1 MPGAEPLALIYNPA
15 AGSHLRLRRRRVEEV
30 AAALRRYGGNP
41 ELLPSR
47 GPQDGFVRGEE
58 AGRRFSIVAVL
69 GGDGTVNE
77 VLNGVVA
84 AGGTARLLVLPG
96 GSVNVL
102 ARDLR
107 IPLDACRAAALLR
120 EGVDRRLYL
129 GRAGKRYFALM
140 AGAGVDASI
149 VRRLGRGWLKRRL
162 GQAAF
167 ALEGIRHSV
176 AYDFPR
182 LTVSCDG
189 AEWGGYLAVVGNS
202 PGYAGWFSVTPAA
215 DPGQPG
221 FQVAVCTTAR
231 ALKYFYFAGLALAG
245 SLPRSR
251 DFLYFNATSLRIS
264 SDRLAHVQVDG
275 EPHDPLPMEF
285 SSDGTSLCFLVPP

>member
-15 AGSHLRLRRRRVEEV
+15 AGGQLRLRRRRVEEV
-30 AAALRRYGGNP
+30 AAALRRYGGDP
-41 ELLPSR
+41 KLFPSR

-58 AGRRFSIVAVL
+58 AGRRFPLVAAL

-77 VLNGVVA
+77 VVNGLVA
-84 AGGTARLLVLPG
+84 AGGSARLLVLPA

-120 EGVDRRLYL
+120 EGVDRRLFL
-129 GRAGKRYFALM
+129 GRADKRYFALM

-149 VRRLGRGWLKRRL
+149 VRHLGRGWLKRRL
-162 GQAAF
+162 GPVAF
-167 ALEGIRHSV
+167 LLEGIRHSV
-176 AYDFPR
+176 VYDFPR
-182 LTVSCDG
+182 LTVSCDEG
-189 AEWGGYLAVVGNS
+189 QWSGYLAVVGNS
-202 PGYAGWFSVTPAA
+202 PGYGGWFSLTPEA

-231 ALKYFYFAGLALAG
+231 ALKYFYFARAG
-245 SLPRSR
+245 PGRRTSPQPRLPL
-251 DFLYFNATSLRIS
+251 FPCHA
-264 SDRLAHVQVDG
+264 
-275 EPHDPLPMEF
+275 
-285 SSDGTSLCFLVPP
+285 PPDIF